1 MRDLQGFDRDRWKT
15 GFTNYRYAIP
25 HMAGGTGR
33 AIYNDVDQV
42 YLGDPAE
49 LFDIDMEGAGRRCI
63 AARETAVMLLEDR
76 RSVVEGTGVAVRV
89 ALGGSSES
97 KIKRK
102 RIKMKKSTKG
112 NI

>member
-1 MRDLQGFDRDRWKT
+1 MYCTPLFLRHACPCPIRQVLDPARRYEFYLMRDWQGFDRDRWKT

-49 LFDIDMEGAGRRCI
+49 LFDIDMEGAGQLCI
-63 AARETAVMLLEDR
+63 AERETA
-76 RSVVEGTGVAVRV
+76 
-89 ALGGSSES
+89 
-97 KIKRK
+97 
-102 RIKMKKSTKG
+102 
-112 NI
+112 